1 MGEIAKGF
9 GLLGGVSSSQEKGGL
24 QLYGGFYSKSAIPAS
39 ANTFPG
45 VINNGGARVL
55 SSLSG
60 VNYFDIN
67 GLILYYS
74 GKINA
79 EKKIDSYKLVIR
91 QSSPG
96 TITGAVLN
104 VYGLT
109 MTSPTSIN
117 FSVPL
122 ISKTLPDLPGA
133 GSTNTFTGGIEYTPA
148 RDVPIT
154 FGIVFPAVAMPT
166 LSYALTINFSNDL
179 V

>member
-79 EKKIDSYKLVIR
+79 EKKIDSYKLVIS
-91 QSSPG
+91 QNSPG
-96 TITGAVLN
+96 TLSGATLN
-104 VYGLT
+104 VYTILMNGY
-109 MTSPTSIN
+109 TSISLTN
-117 FSVPL
+117 VL
-122 ISKTLPDLPGA
+122 SKSLPDWPGA
-133 GSTNTFTGGIEYTPA
+133 GAINTFTGDIDYTPP
-148 RDVPIT
+148 RDKAIT
-154 FGIVFPAVAMPT
+154 FGITTPGTTIPNLA
-166 LSYALTINFSNDL
+166 YALTINFSNDL